1 MWIFNEDA
9 VLPFCSLQFFTH
21 PVVHE
26 EMNRKWHGRN
36 FSKTK
41 WKWWQ
46 KLLFGILCFFDLVLL
61 SPTMYLVSL
70 LKKKKKKKKKEK
82 EEERKR
88 ESEY

>member
-1 MWIFNEDA
+1 MWILNKDA
-9 VLPFCSLQFFTH
+9 VLSLCSLQFFTH

-26 EMNRKWHGRN
+26 EMDRKWHGRN

-41 WKWWQ
+41 WKWWH

-61 SPTMYLVSL
+61 SPIMFLVSL
-70 LKKKKKKKKKEK
+70 LKKKKKEK
-82 EEERKR
+82 DEERKR